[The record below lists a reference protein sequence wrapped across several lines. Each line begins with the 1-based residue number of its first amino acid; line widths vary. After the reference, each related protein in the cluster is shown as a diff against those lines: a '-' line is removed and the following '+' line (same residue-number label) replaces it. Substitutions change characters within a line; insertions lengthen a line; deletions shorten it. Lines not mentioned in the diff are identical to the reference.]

1 MMHTDE
7 ELILLCREGEA
18 RAWEIFIRRH
28 QERILNLAYQFTGN
42 REEARDAAQEI
53 FVRLYEKLD
62 QYEPGR
68 PFSVWFNRLARN
80 LCIDR
85 YRRCRRDRVVVE
97 TPVEDFLHLRSG
109 TESTDARLLRRA
121 RRESIQR
128 AMNMLGEISRE
139 AIVLKDFQG
148 HTIEDIAAMLG
159 VPVGTVKSRIHR
171 ARVELGKAI
180 LQLQQPEAQPEG
192 SNGLS

>member
-1 MMHTDE
+1 MHSDE
-7 ELILLCREGEA
+7 ALVLLCRGGEA
-18 RAWEIFIRRH
+18 QAWETFVRRH
-28 QERILNLAYQFTGN
+28 QGHILNLAYQFTGN
-42 REEARDAAQEI
+42 REEARDVAQEI
-53 FVRLYEKLD
+53 FVRLYEKMD

-85 YRRCRRDRVVVE
+85 YRRCRRDRVVIE
-97 TPVEDFLHLRSG
+97 TPVEDLLHLRSG
-109 TESTDARLLRRA
+109 AETTDARLLRRD
-121 RRESIQR
+121 RRECIQR
-128 AMNMLGEISRE
+128 AMNTLGEISRE

-148 HTIEDIAAMLG
+148 HTIEDIATMLK